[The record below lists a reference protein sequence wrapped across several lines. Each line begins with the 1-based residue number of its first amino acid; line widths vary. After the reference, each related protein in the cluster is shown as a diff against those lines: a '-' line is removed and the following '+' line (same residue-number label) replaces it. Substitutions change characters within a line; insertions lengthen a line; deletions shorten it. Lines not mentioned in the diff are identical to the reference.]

1 MSRCLAAVA
10 TVALLA
16 AGCTP
21 SPQVSASAPAPG
33 ATTPSVS
40 APVSSPSAPSTA
52 SPAAPSSSAAP
63 AAVEL
68 KATFTDT
75 TSTPNGEKVNL
86 TRGQKVNL
94 TLTNHGKK
102 ALEMHNHLDDAE
114 YTVEAGQ
121 TMTFTFVAEK
131 SGRFELETHHPA
143 IVVFMLIVR

>member
-21 SPQVSASAPAPG
+21 SPQVSASAP
-33 ATTPSVS
+33 
-40 APVSSPSAPSTA
+40 
-52 SPAAPSSSAAP
+52 APSSSAAP

-102 ALEMHNHLDDAE
+102 AWEMHNHLDDAE